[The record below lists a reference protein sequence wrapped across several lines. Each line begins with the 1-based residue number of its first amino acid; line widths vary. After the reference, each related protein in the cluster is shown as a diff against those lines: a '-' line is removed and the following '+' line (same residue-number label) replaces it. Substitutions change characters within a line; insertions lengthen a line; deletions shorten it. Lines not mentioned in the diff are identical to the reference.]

1 LKIRVIT
8 EYYLQGEEIGM
19 VNDRRE
25 TTTVNGM
32 AFHAEV
38 SAFAVGE
45 YRQQFQI
52 PRWGAPL
59 QIADANRKK
68 IYQVNPNSDLAECP
82 NKLFGIFTLDFG

>member
-52 PRWGAPL
+52 LAGEHHCRLLMRIG
-59 QIADANRKK
+59 RK
-68 IYQVNPNSDLAECP
+68 
-82 NKLFGIFTLDFG
+82 FTKSIRTVT